1 MHNFSPFSLRFS
13 ASVLFCS
20 LCYVNEVDT
29 WSFLACLDSFAC
41 SFLVCF
47 LQHYEAELSMLQSS
61 RVCNSTAQN
70 KTSATFSL
78 ELGVTANLSD
88 WYFNCATFWLGK
100 QNLIDCCTDSIT
112 TSVIIRS
119 VIFILL
125 PSFKFDVVCCCIKQ
139 IYRCTLPCG
148 VHHII

>member
-1 MHNFSPFSLRFS
+1 MLRNQS
-13 ASVLFCS
+13 AHLV
-20 LCYVNEVDT
+20 
-29 WSFLACLDSFAC
+29 FLACLDSFAC

-61 RVCNSTAQN
+61 RVRNSTAQN

-88 WYFNCATFWLGK
+88 LSGILQLCNFLAWK

-139 IYRCTLPCG
+139 IYRCTLPCS